1 MQRLLTAAKAGQAC
15 ASAYVCWGLRM
26 AYQPPGNNSAVNT
39 VQLKPGNME
48 NLCAS
53 SLRIFL
59 RCLQISSI
67 MVAASPLEAPQQLT
81 IAGRPCQFPFFYR
94 GVAHSS
100 CVAYTS
106 ADSSS
111 FCMDVDGRFAMCSPA
126 PVSPYS
132 TFQTWLDQWAGRGAL
147 QTAVRLTFI
156 PVQTS
161 RQRITYASAVDE
173 RFAVC

>member
-1 MQRLLTAAKAGQAC
+1 MGT
-15 ASAYVCWGLRM
+15 
-26 AYQPPGNNSAVNT
+26 
-39 VQLKPGNME
+39 
-48 NLCAS
+48 LCAS
-53 SLRIFL
+53 PLRIFL

-67 MVAASPLEAPQQLT
+67 TVAASPLEAPQQLT

-132 TFQTWLDQWAGRGAL
+132 TFQSWLDQWAGKGAL
-147 QTAVRLTFI
+147 QTAVRHHFRLMLGSTGSAQCDDSTPEQAI
-156 PVQTS
+156 A
-161 RQRITYASAVDE
+161 ASL
-173 RFAVC
+173 